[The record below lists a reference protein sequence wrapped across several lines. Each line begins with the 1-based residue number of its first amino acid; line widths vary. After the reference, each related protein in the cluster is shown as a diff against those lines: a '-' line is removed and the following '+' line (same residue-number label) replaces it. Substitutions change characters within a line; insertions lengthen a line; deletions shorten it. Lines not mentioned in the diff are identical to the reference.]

1 MTIKKELIQFQHDD
15 SVNDRSAGS
24 KLNTSDEMTRK
35 LWSAKFNVPFA
46 RPGSMFRGNPPNGKL
61 LRLTSSLQR
70 SLLAPKEMDVELDSV
85 RLNVTPKA
93 RRNIANALSMM
104 KPLKKEEGATKGEVM
119 AGDGGGGDETTTDLA
134 AAAAAA
140 SEQPELSLA
149 VQLTSK
155 GNKNMTLYNCDVVN
169 PYGGSSTEND
179 ENAVNGSSD
188 ASNVVVIENP
198 PTGLVHFQ
206 VRNAEMER
214 RRRRKLFKEGFIFV
228 QFLRDLL
235 G

>member
-1 MTIKKELIQFQHDD
+1 
-15 SVNDRSAGS
+15 
-24 KLNTSDEMTRK
+24 MTRK

-119 AGDGGGGDETTTDLA
+119 AGGDETTTDSA

-140 SEQPELSLA
+140 SDQPELSLA

-169 PYGGSSTEND
+169 PYGGSNSSTEND
-179 ENAVNGSSD
+179 ENVVNGSSD

-206 VRNAEMER
+206 VSNAEM
-214 RRRRKLFKEGFIFV
+214 
-228 QFLRDLL
+228 
-235 G
+235 